1 MLSGNVYIDETFFS
15 VMSKDEIKKDNKKL
29 RGISKNKICVCTAI
43 EKDLSKSIIIVTN
56 TSKPSKRSALTAYG
70 LHIKAGSTIIHDEEN
85 SHQALIDSLN
95 LKSIIYKSNDY
106 KDVEDKDN
114 PTDPINEY
122 HSLLKRFM
130 KEHGG
135 YNRDNL
141 QDWMNLFWFITNG
154 PKDRYDKVLAFI
166 KMAISSPKRVKYR
179 DVMIKKTS
187 N

>member
-1 MLSGNVYIDETFFS
+1 M
-15 VMSKDEIKKDNKKL
+15 
-29 RGISKNKICVCTAI
+29 
-43 EKDLSKSIIIVTN
+43 
-56 TSKPSKRSALTAYG
+56 
-70 LHIKAGSTIIHDEEN
+70 
-85 SHQALIDSLN
+85 
-95 LKSIIYKSNDY
+95 KSIIYKSNDY

-166 KMAISSPKRVKYR
+166 KMAILSPKRVKYR